1 MQHTYM
7 HLNKGKAARPLPRPR
22 SIDMNPEVKAFF
34 DEATNT
40 VSYLVCEPGGTHCAI
55 VDPVLDYDAKSGR
68 TSTVSADK
76 IIADV
81 RVRGLTVDWIL
92 ETHAHADH
100 LSGAPYLRKALG
112 GRIGIGE
119 HITQVQKI
127 FKDVFNLESTFNTDG
142 AQFDHLFKDGERFS
156 IGSLEGRILHTPG
169 HTPADITY
177 VIGNAA
183 FVGDTIFMPDFGTA
197 RTDFPGGDAA
207 QLFQSARKV
216 LELPPETR
224 LFLCHDYKAPGRDE
238 YVWETSVAEQ
248 RQGNVH
254 VRDGVTEEEFVA
266 MRTARDAKLAM
277 PSLLLPSVQVNIRA
291 GELPP
296 EEGNGVRYLK
306 IPIDAL

>member
-1 MQHTYM
+1 
-7 HLNKGKAARPLPRPR
+7 
-22 SIDMNPEVKAFF
+22 MNPEVQAYF
-34 DEATNT
+34 DEATFT

-55 VDPVLDYDAKSGR
+55 VDPVLDFDPKSGR
-68 TSTVSADK
+68 TSTVSADR
-76 IIADV
+76 IITDV
-81 RVRGLTVDWIL
+81 RTKGLIVDWIL

-119 HITQVQKI
+119 HIKQVQRI

-156 IGSLEGRILHTPG
+156 IGALPGRVLHTPG
-169 HTPADITY
+169 HTPADLTY
-177 VIGNAA
+177 VIGDAA

-207 QLFQSARKV
+207 QLYRSTKKV
-216 LELPPETR
+216 LALPPETR
-224 LFLCHDYKAPGRDE
+224 LYLCHDYKAPGRDE
-238 YVWETSVAEQ
+238 YVWETTVADQ
-248 RQGNVH
+248 RARNVH
-254 VRDGVTEEEFVA
+254 VRDGISEEEFVA

-277 PSLLLPSVQVNIRA
+277 PMLLLPSVQVNIRG

-296 EEGNGVRYLK
+296 EEANGVRYLK
-306 IPIDAL
+306 IPLDAL